1 MALTTRDPFRSA
13 TLLPGR
19 SSTIHEQIIRC
30 IYGISNRLC
39 DQRKGRIVLVF
50 PGAFNGRDH
59 WRNVCMYRMPQV
71 AVAIYSTS
79 PVSAEIFTHPASMSL
94 WVLHSKNQEYSP
106 DDATDG
112 TRKASSQSP
121 NERHQM
127 YII

>member
-1 MALTTRDPFRSA
+1 
-13 TLLPGR
+13 
-19 SSTIHEQIIRC
+19 
-30 IYGISNRLC
+30 
-39 DQRKGRIVLVF
+39 
-50 PGAFNGRDH
+50 
-59 WRNVCMYRMPQV
+59 MYRMPQV